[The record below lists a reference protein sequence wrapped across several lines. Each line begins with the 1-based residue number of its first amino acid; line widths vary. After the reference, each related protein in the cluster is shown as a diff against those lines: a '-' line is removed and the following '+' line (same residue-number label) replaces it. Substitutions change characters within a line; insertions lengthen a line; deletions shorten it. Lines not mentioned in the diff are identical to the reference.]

1 MIKRIIISST
11 ISFISLLVLI
21 IGIIFMRENYQIFI
35 AQFIISVFLSTIL
48 FKYGPIDYSI
58 YSLYQIL
65 FIVFF
70 VLFTKYQ
77 ILIITI
83 FTFLS
88 ILNPLHYLEVKYN
101 NKYKFKKYNLNDL
114 LPKKIASYYK
124 YRKKMKEY
132 LHIEQLN
139 KIINNR
145 LYYFSR
151 IFLVTL
157 LLISATF
164 ISIYQLSAFAINNTK
179 FNYELVLSAYFVVSF
194 YVLSYLIYYKGYRS
208 LINVLSCLIIPP
220 FVYVIAVLNLSL
232 FIMIFSIISLTIIE
246 LSIVVFQIVLYY
258 RRVIMKELKYY
269 DDYLVRDIYVNILYE
284 DFYDNKY
291 YDKVIEYKFKKD
303 SVLNY
308 SKIIKNILIFCNI
321 YHIIPISYGFDKKY
335 YYFSICFKKEQTKRK
350 IKNFFEKNNIMLLDL
365 KEIQDNENYFVTIFK
380 QNDLYVINKI
390 VYEAYNYKR
399 IYKAN
404 LIILKLSF
412 IFEKYDDLVSFSYNY
427 RIYFNKLDN
436 KYLVQVMEECVNIDY
451 IIELRAREILLDS
464 IINKAKLEKAE
475 VIIKND

>member
-1 MIKRIIISST
+1 MIKRLVISGTILLTSLII
-11 ISFISLLVLI
+11 LI
-21 IGIIFMRENYQIFI
+21 IGIFFMIENYQVFVL
-35 AQFIISVFLSTIL
+35 QFIISIFLCVIL
-48 FKYGPIDYSI
+48 FKYGPIDCLIYSI
-58 YSLYQIL
+58 YQIL

-70 VLFTKYQ
+70 ILFSKYQ

-83 FTFLS
+83 FAFLS

-101 NKYKFKKYNLNDL
+101 QKYKFEKYNFIDL
-114 LPKKIASYYK
+114 LPKKISSYYK
-124 YRKKMKEY
+124 YRKKMKEF

-139 KIINNR
+139 KIINNKI
-145 LYYFSR
+145 YYFSR
-151 IFLVTL
+151 IFLVTI

-164 ISIYQLSAFAINNTK
+164 ISIYQLSTFAINTTK
-179 FNYELVLSAYFVVSF
+179 FNYELVLSAYFVASF
-194 YVLSYLIYYKGYRS
+194 YILSYLVYYKGYRS

-220 FVYVIAVLNLSL
+220 FIYVIAVLNLSL
-232 FIMIFSIISLTIIE
+232 FIMIFSITSLTIIE
-246 LSIVVFQIVLYY
+246 FSIVTFQIILYY

-284 DFYDNKY
+284 DFYKNNY
-291 YDKVIEYKFKKD
+291 YDKIVEYKFKKD
-303 SVLNY
+303 SILNY
-308 SKIIKNILIFCNI
+308 SKIIKSILIFCNI

-335 YYFSICFKKEQTKRK
+335 YYFSICFRKEQTKRK
-350 IKNFFEKNNIMLLDL
+350 IKNFFERNNIMLIDS
-365 KEIQDNENYFVTIFK
+365 KEIEDKENYFVTIFK

-390 VYEAYNYKR
+390 VYEANNYKR

-404 LIILKLSF
+404 LVILKLSF